1 MSAASVDAVDARR
14 RLFMMVSSSLLAAW
28 GPTTALAEP
37 AQGAPQP
44 TQQFGHALLRD
55 AEVQELAQSIVDG
68 LPAATQQQFEELA
81 QLIASGA
88 TVEEIRQLSQSI
100 VVPAEVLQLIEQL
113 IIAASYVGGF
123 GLAAA
128 SIVKF
133 KAHKDNPQ
141 QVSIGDPLA
150 LLFVAAALIFLP
162 TLLAN
167 SEETLFAVGP
177 N

>member
-14 RLFMMVSSSLLAAW
+14 RLFIMVSSSLLAAW

-100 VVPAEVLQLIEQL
+100 VVPEVLQLIEQL
-113 IIAASYVGGF
+113 ITAAFYIGVV
-123 GLAAA
+123 GLAVAA
-128 SIVKF
+128 IAKF
-133 KAHKDNPQ
+133 KAHKGNPT
-141 QVSIGDPLA
+141 QVSIDEPLA
-150 LLFVAAALIFLP
+150 LLFVGAALIFVP
-162 TLLAN
+162 TVFRV